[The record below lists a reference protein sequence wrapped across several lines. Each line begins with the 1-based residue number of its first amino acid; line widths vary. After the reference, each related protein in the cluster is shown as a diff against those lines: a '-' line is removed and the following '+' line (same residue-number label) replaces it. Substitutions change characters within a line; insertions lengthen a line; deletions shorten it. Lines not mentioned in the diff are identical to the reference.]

1 MNMPAPARRR
11 RLRFVVARENPIS
24 LHFMGREDRTRGAA
38 VDNPTYAERDQILRA
53 MTLLGLS
60 DGFTE
65 KDLDAAYHAK
75 VTKYHPDR
83 ATSDDDLA
91 RRTRVVTRLNA
102 ARDLLR
108 HHVGFRREAVPDV
121 ERLGERLVAFAIV
134 TAVVLQ
140 ILQVFFLGIP

>member
-1 MNMPAPARRR
+1 M
-11 RLRFVVARENPIS
+11 
-24 LHFMGREDRTRGAA
+24 
-38 VDNPTYAERDQILRA
+38 DNPTYAERDQILRA

-108 HHVGFRREAVPDV
+108 HHVGLRREVVPDV